1 MSRKKKTYFINIPNI
16 NKNNLQISNVGEY
29 SMTPPK
35 DAKKLCKIIKKY
47 FDKNITITDTTANNG
62 GNTIAF
68 ALEFNNV
75 NAVEIEKKEYDILV
89 NNINVYKLKNVKTYN
104 NDYLKILEKLEQD
117 IIFLDPP
124 WGGKEYKKKN
134 NLQLYLSNKNIL
146 DIFNLLNNKCKAI
159 ICKVPFN
166 YCFDKLF
173 EKYEKLKKIHIY
185 KFKKYII
192 FILINKTVDNILIE
206 DFYEFKL
213 N

>member
-68 ALEFNNV
+68 ALEFNSV

-104 NDYLKILEKLEQD
+104 NDYLKVLEKLEQD
-117 IIFLDPP
+117 IIFIDPP
-124 WGGKEYKKKN
+124 WGGKEYKKEN
-134 NLQLYLSNKNIL
+134 NLQLYLSNKNLFEII
-146 DIFNLLNNKCKAI
+146 DLLKNKCQSI

-166 YCFDKLF
+166 YCFNKLF
-173 EKYEKLKKIHIY
+173 EKYKKIKKIHLY
-185 KFKKYII
+185 KFKKYVI
-192 FILINKTVDNILIE
+192 FILIDKRNDNVLIE
-206 DFYEFKL
+206 DYLSK
-213 N
+213 NIY